1 MIVTLKS
8 GWIVRLGCLFG
19 CLAVIAGCERKPGAG
34 EDFGLPARLGTAAL
48 QTHAR
53 YIKAVNAGMQA
64 RSDEISPEYWAEEIK
79 TLRPIKVYQHR
90 CNMVVVQNASPGRE
104 EGTYISTLISSY
116 APRSGEDGFTFTE
129 VGTSVY
135 DFTRVTND

>member
-1 MIVTLKS
+1 MMLRF

-19 CLAVIAGCERKPGAG
+19 CLAVIARCERKPGAPEG
-34 EDFGLPARLGTAAL
+34 SGSPASLATAAL

-53 YIKAVNAGMQA
+53 YIKAVNAGAQTP
-64 RSDEISPEYWAEEIK
+64 SDEIGPEYWAEEIK
-79 TLRPIKVYQHR
+79 KLRPIKVYQHR

-104 EGTYISTLISSY
+104 EGKYICTMISSY

-129 VGTSVY
+129 VGRSVY
-135 DFTRVTND
+135 DFAGAIDD